1 MSSFHRP
8 GSRLQRPFAMTPDD
22 PNRKAATALTEM
34 RLDRWLW
41 AARFFKTRGLAADA
55 VAGGLV
61 HLNDARTKPAKA
73 TRVGDTVAVQRGEI
87 TSVVVV
93 RGLAEQ
99 RRPAPEAALLYEET
113 AASVLA
119 RDTSVARR
127 RAEAAGRLERGGR
140 PTKQGRRES
149 IRLRRGFS

>member
-1 MSSFHRP
+1 MSSFDRP
-8 GSRLQRPFAMTPDD
+8 EKLLQRPHAMTPDD
-22 PNRKAATALTEM
+22 RNRKAADGLTDM

-61 HLNDARTKPAKA
+61 HLNEARTKPAKA

-87 TSVVVV
+87 RSVVVV

-119 RDTSVARR
+119 RETWVSKRR
-127 RAEAAGRLERGGR
+127 EAAASRLERGGR
-140 PTKQGRRES
+140 PTKQARRES
-149 IRLRRGFS
+149 IRLRRGS